1 MTDNVNVVVTTND
14 SNSEKANYNYEL
26 LFQKDNTSIFG
37 DNLPSSILQIEAE
50 STSDVT
56 SETVEQGG
64 FASFYKTKQPK
75 NINFDIAFNTD
86 DEKQQSILDTIY
98 DIQCGYDLITAVTPT
113 KIYENLTITS
123 VSYSRTS
130 EDGMTMLVLK
140 LQLQEIVQVNI
151 ELGRSTATFTPK
163 RPTSGKKQELG
174 KKQAA
179 EKEEMGT
186 SSLGETMNDTVP
198 AGVDPIPLKK

>member
-37 DNLPSSILQIEAE
+37 DNLPTSILQIEAE

-64 FASFYKTKQPK
+64 FASFYKTKKPK

-86 DEKQQSILDTIY
+86 DDKQLSILDTVYDYIY
-98 DIQCGYDLITAVTPT
+98 KFDYEDKILIQAELDGKYGLYDEFGNVIQ
-113 KIYENLTITS
+113 YDENG
-123 VSYSRTS
+123 
-130 EDGMTMLVLK
+130 DP
-140 LQLQEIVQVNI
+140 IVQT
-151 ELGRSTATFTPK
+151 GPTTP
-163 RPTSGKKQELG
+163 
-174 KKQAA
+174 A
-179 EKEEMGT
+179 E
-186 SSLGETMNDTVP
+186 
-198 AGVDPIPLKK
+198 

>member
-14 SNSEKANYNYEL
+14 NGNSEKANYNYEL

-37 DNLPSSILQIEAE
+37 DNLPSSILQIETE
-50 STSDVT
+50 STSEVT

-75 NINFDIAFNTD
+75 KINFDIAFNTD

-113 KIYENLTITS
+113 KIYENLTITG

-140 LQLQEIVQVNI
+140 LQLQEIVQVKI
-151 ELGRSTATFTPK
+151 ELGKSTATFTPK
-163 RPTSGKKQELG
+163 RPTSGNKKELG
-174 KKQAA
+174 KKQAM
-179 EKEEMGT
+179 EKQEKGDST
-186 SSLGETMNDTVP
+186 GRGLSGGKLF
-198 AGVDPIPLKK
+198 K

>member
-14 SNSEKANYNYEL
+14 NSEKANYNYEL

-37 DNLPSSILQIEAE
+37 DSLPTSILQIETE
-50 STSDVT
+50 STSEVT

-75 NINFDIAFNTD
+75 NISFDIAFNTD
-86 DEKQQSILDTIY
+86 DERQQSILDTIY

-151 ELGRSTATFTPK
+151 KLGRSTATFTPK
-163 RPTSGKKQELG
+163 RPTSAPKKELG

-179 EKEEMGT
+179 EKEKKG
-186 SSLGETMNDTVP
+186 DTTFR
-198 AGVDPIPLKK
+198 GLTGGKKTF

>member
-14 SNSEKANYNYEL
+14 NSEKANYNYEL

-37 DNLPSSILQIEAE
+37 DSLPTSILQIETE
-50 STSDVT
+50 STSEVT

-75 NINFDIAFNTD
+75 NISFDIAFNTD
-86 DEKQQSILDTIY
+86 DERQQSILDTIY

-151 ELGRSTATFTPK
+151 KLGRSTATFTPK
-163 RPTSGKKQELG
+163 RPTSAPKKELG

-179 EKEEMGT
+179 EKEKKG
-186 SSLGETMNDTVP
+186 DTTFR
-198 AGVDPIPLKK
+198 GLTGGKKLFK

>member
-26 LFQKDNTSIFG
+26 LFQKDNTSIFA
-37 DNLPSSILQIEAE
+37 DNLPTSILQIETE

-64 FASFYKTKQPK
+64 FASFYKTKKPK
-75 NINFDIAFNTD
+75 NISFDIAFNTD
-86 DEKQQSILDTIY
+86 DDKQQSILDTIY

-140 LQLQEIVQVNI
+140 NI

-163 RPTSGKKQELG
+163 RPTSGQKKDLG
-174 KKQAA
+174 RKQAA

>member
-64 FASFYKTKQPK
+64 FASFYKTKKPK
-75 NINFDIAFNTD
+75 NIHST
-86 DEKQQSILDTIY
+86 
-98 DIQCGYDLITAVTPT
+98 C
-113 KIYENLTITS
+113 
-123 VSYSRTS
+123 
-130 EDGMTMLVLK
+130 
-140 LQLQEIVQVNI
+140 
-151 ELGRSTATFTPK
+151 RSLP
-163 RPTSGKKQELG
+163 
-174 KKQAA
+174 
-179 EKEEMGT
+179 
-186 SSLGETMNDTVP
+186 P
-198 AGVDPIPLKK
+198 AGSS

>member
-14 SNSEKANYNYEL
+14 NSEKANYNYEL

-37 DNLPSSILQIEAE
+37 DSLPTSILQIETE
-50 STSDVT
+50 STSEVT

-75 NINFDIAFNTD
+75 NISFDIAFNTD
-86 DEKQQSILDTIY
+86 DERQQSILDTIY

-113 KIYENLTITS
+113 KIYENLTLTS

-163 RPTSGKKQELG
+163 RPTSAPKKELG

-179 EKEEMGT
+179 EKEKKG
-186 SSLGETMNDTVP
+186 DTTFR
-198 AGVDPIPLKK
+198 GLTGGKKTF

>member
-1 MTDNVNVVVTTND
+1 MAQETTTLNAESGASYVYD
-14 SNSEKANYNYEL
+14 VYMSDTQEG
-26 LFQKDNTSIFG
+26 IFG
-37 DNLPSSILQIEAE
+37 VDITPDSVLEMSFQAE
-50 STSDVT
+50 SEAT
-56 SETVEQGG
+56 SEPIEKGG

-123 VSYSRTS
+123 VSYSRSS

-151 ELGRSTATFTPK
+151 ELGKSTATFTPK
-163 RPTSGKKQELG
+163 RPTSGNKKELG
-174 KKQAA
+174 KKQAM
-179 EKEEMGT
+179 EKQEM
-186 SSLGETMNDTVP
+186 EDTTFQGL
-198 AGVDPIPLKK
+198 AGGLLK

>member
-1 MTDNVNVVVTTND
+1 MTENVNVVVTTND
-14 SNSEKANYNYEL
+14 NSEKANYNYEL
-26 LFQKDNTSIFG
+26 LFQNDNTSIFG

-64 FASFYKTKQPK
+64 FASFYKTKKPK

-163 RPTSGKKQELG
+163 RPTSGKKTETG
-174 KKQAA
+174 KKQAM
-179 EKEEMGT
+179 EKQEMGIT
-186 SSLGETMNDTVP
+186 TVGSKMSGTITP
-198 AGVDPIPLKK
+198 GHDPIPLK

>member
-37 DNLPSSILQIEAE
+37 DNLPTSILQIEAE

-75 NINFDIAFNTD
+75 NISFDIAFNTD
-86 DEKQQSILDTIY
+86 DDKQQSILDTIY

-123 VSYSRTS
+123 VSYSRTR
-130 EDGMTMLVLK
+130 LCLY
-140 LQLQEIVQVNI
+140 
-151 ELGRSTATFTPK
+151 
-163 RPTSGKKQELG
+163 
-174 KKQAA
+174 
-179 EKEEMGT
+179 
-186 SSLGETMNDTVP
+186 
-198 AGVDPIPLKK
+198 

>member
-14 SNSEKANYNYEL
+14 DGNSEKANYNYEL

-64 FASFYKTKQPK
+64 FASFYKTKKPK

-140 LQLQEIVQVNI
+140 LQLQEVVQVNI

-163 RPTSGKKQELG
+163 RPTSGQKKELG
-174 KKQAA
+174 RKQAM
-179 EKEEMGT
+179 EKEKKEDTTLEAVAGGT
-186 SSLGETMNDTVP
+186 LR
-198 AGVDPIPLKK
+198 